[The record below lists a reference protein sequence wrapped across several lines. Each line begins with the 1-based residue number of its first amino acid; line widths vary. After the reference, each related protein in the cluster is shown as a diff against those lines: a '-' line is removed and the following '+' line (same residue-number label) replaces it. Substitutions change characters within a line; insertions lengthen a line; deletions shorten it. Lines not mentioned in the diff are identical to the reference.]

1 MRTLLGLLAVVG
13 LVIIAVL
20 AWNWWAGNTTQLTV
34 LSPTQNAE
42 LAGNTVPVRL
52 GASPDLREKLSSSP
66 NQVQII
72 TYLDG
77 KEVARGQ
84 ALEYNLTSVA
94 PGEHRLE
101 IGLSD
106 QAKNEAISLRVMPQP
121 VSFTLGGGS
130 GASNALPPASNSLNG
145 VYGSQPSAPD
155 SNIAQPL
162 PTATP
167 VAQQVPAAPA
177 PSKAPVQVP
186 ASGMGGGS
194 NVVANTSAGQANAV
208 QSIDVSSE
216 NAKQAAQTGTITSI
230 NVASTQPNRQA
241 VIAAETAQ
249 PAAQPDNPL
258 SAVFRGMLAFYVAG
272 FVVGLGLIFYL
283 KRRKSNI
290 Y

>member
-1 MRTLLGLLAVVG
+1 MRTILGLLGVVG

-20 AWNWWAGNTTQLTV
+20 AWNWWAGNTTQLTI
-34 LSPTQNAE
+34 LSPAADAE

-52 GASPDLREKLSSSP
+52 GASPDLREKLTSTK
-66 NQVQII
+66 QVQII

-77 KEVARGQ
+77 KEVARGE

-101 IGLSD
+101 IGLTD
-106 QAKNEAISLRVMPQP
+106 TTKAEAISLRVMPQP

-130 GASNALPPASNSLNG
+130 GANNSLPPASNSLNG

-155 SNIAQPL
+155 ANIPQPV

-167 VAQQVPAAPA
+167 VAPQVPAAPA
-177 PSKAPVQVP
+177 PTQAPVQLP

-194 NVVANTSAGQANAV
+194 NAVANTNAGQANAV
-208 QSIDVSSE
+208 QSINVANE
-216 NAKQAAQTGTITSI
+216 NANQAAQAGSQTSFNI
-230 NVASTQPNRQA
+230 ASTKPNTQA
-241 VIAAETAQ
+241 VVAAETAR
-249 PAAQPDNPL
+249 PAAQPADPL
-258 SAVFRGMLAFYVAG
+258 SAVFQGMLAFYVAG

-283 KRRKSNI
+283 KRRKRSVF
-290 Y
+290 